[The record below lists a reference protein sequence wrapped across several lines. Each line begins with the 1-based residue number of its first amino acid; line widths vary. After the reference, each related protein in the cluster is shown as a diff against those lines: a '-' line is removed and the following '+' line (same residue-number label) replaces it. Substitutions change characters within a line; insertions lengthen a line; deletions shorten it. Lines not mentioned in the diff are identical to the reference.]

1 MIADENRLPYP
12 TKKRRIFP
20 RHVQRSIGLRNFTIK
35 EASQYLRVTERT
47 IYRLAASKKIPGFKV
62 GGAWR
67 FSKAEIDQWIRRQSE
82 DGASDDEAAIIGG
95 TK

>member
-1 MIADENRLPYP
+1 MPKEPSDAEIL
-12 TKKRRIFP
+12 
-20 RHVQRSIGLRNFTIK
+20 TIR
-35 EASQYLRVTERT
+35 EVSRYLKVTERT

-82 DGASDDEAAIIGG
+82 DESGDAGAQDDE
-95 TK
+95 